1 LVGGGGS
8 GFLDSAGGRE
18 GEGVGVGV
26 EVGVSGG
33 VNELGGP
40 HRPRAIIRGPQVMM
54 GGILN
59 GVDCIDGFAD
69 VEFMGEELE
78 VSESG
83 MRDEFDEFIED
94 AGVADAVVEP
104 VPEAG
109 VVEFEVMVGPADAG
123 TVIPKQEK
131 YADSSTSAVAESIN
145 FKAQFSRSS
154 SSAIAGSYIGVMS
167 GTGADDV
174 NVVIEVTPVPEHA
187 DLVEHSVAKN
197 VVPLPVTIAVPRQS

>member
-1 LVGGGGS
+1 LEGGGGS

-18 GEGVGVGV
+18 GEGVGFGV

-59 GVDCIDGFAD
+59 GVDCIAGFAD

-94 AGVADAVVEP
+94 AGVADAVVADAVVEP

-109 VVEFEVMVGPADAG
+109 VVEFEVMSGLLTLVLSYRNR
-123 TVIPKQEK
+123 K
-131 YADSSTSAVAESIN
+131 ST
-145 FKAQFSRSS
+145 Q
-154 SSAIAGSYIGVMS
+154 
-167 GTGADDV
+167 T
-174 NVVIEVTPVPEHA
+174 HQ
-187 DLVEHSVAKN
+187 
-197 VVPLPVTIAVPRQS
+197 PLPWQRVLISRHSFPDLLLPLSLVRISA

>member
-1 LVGGGGS
+1 LEGGGGS

-123 TVIPKQEK
+123 TVTPKQEK
-131 YADSSTSAVAESIN
+131 CADSSTSSVAESIN
-145 FKAQFSRSS
+145 FKAQFS
-154 SSAIAGSYIGVMS
+154 
-167 GTGADDV
+167 
-174 NVVIEVTPVPEHA
+174 
-187 DLVEHSVAKN
+187 
-197 VVPLPVTIAVPRQS
+197 